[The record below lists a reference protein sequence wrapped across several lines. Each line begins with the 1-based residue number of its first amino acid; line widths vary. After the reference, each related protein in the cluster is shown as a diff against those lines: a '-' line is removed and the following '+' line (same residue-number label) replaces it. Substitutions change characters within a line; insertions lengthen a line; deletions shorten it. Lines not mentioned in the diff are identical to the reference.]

1 MNDII
6 DFHTHHSSAS
16 AALIAVDPRQFY
28 PQQGLCYSVG
38 FHPWNEVDTLTAED
52 FGRLAECALHP
63 QVLAVG
69 ETGMDALRGAPLYI
83 QANVFLRHLQV
94 AASVG
99 KPVVIHSVRTAQ
111 EILAIRRKAGL
122 IEVPLA
128 VHGMRSNANVA
139 KLWLD
144 AGCFLSFGARFNPAA
159 LIATPIDRLLIE
171 TDDSDTPITTVA
183 SLAAQT
189 LHLTIDEITTTATA
203 NAQRLLMSH
212 HSH

>member
-6 DFHTHHSSAS
+6 DFHTHHNSAS

-69 ETGMDALRGAPLYI
+69 ETGMDALRGAPLNI
-83 QANVFLRHLQV
+83 QADVFLQHLQV

-111 EILAIRRKAGL
+111 EILAVRRKSGL
-122 IEVPLA
+122 VGVPLA

-139 KLWLD
+139 RLWLD
-144 AGCFLSFGARFNPAA
+144 AGCYLSFGARFNPAA
-159 LIATPIDRLLIE
+159 LIATPVDRLLIE
-171 TDDSDTPITTVA
+171 TDDSDTSIDQVA
-183 SLAAQT
+183 QLVSGT
-189 LHLTIDEITTTATA
+189 LGMPTNELIGHVI
-203 NAQRLLMSH
+203 NNVHRLLGC
-212 HSH
+212 

>member
-6 DFHTHHSSAS
+6 DFHTHHNSAS

-69 ETGMDALRGAPLYI
+69 ETGMDALRGAPLNI

-139 KLWLD
+139 RLWLD

-159 LIATPIDRLLIE
+159 LLATPIDRLLIE
-171 TDDSDTPITTVA
+171 TDDSDTSIDQVA
-183 SLAAQT
+183 QLVAGRLGMPT
-189 LHLTIDEITTTATA
+189 NELIGHVI
-203 NAQRLLMSH
+203 NNVHRLLGC
-212 HSH
+212 

>member
-6 DFHTHHSSAS
+6 DFHTHHNSAS

-38 FHPWNEVDTLTAED
+38 FHPWNEVDSLNAED

-69 ETGMDALRGAPLYI
+69 ETGMDALRGAPLNI

-111 EILAIRRKAGL
+111 EILAVRRKSGL
-122 IEVPLA
+122 VGVPLA

-139 KLWLD
+139 RLWLD
-144 AGCFLSFGARFNPAA
+144 AGCYLSFGARFNPAA

-171 TDDSDTPITTVA
+171 TDDAPESIEAVAASVA
-183 SLAAQT
+183 ST
-189 LHLTIDEITTTATA
+189 LGLTADEFLSCVTATA
-203 NAQRLLMSH
+203 SCLLSH
-212 HSH
+212 PCG

>member
-6 DFHTHHSSAS
+6 DFHTHRTTAS

-38 FHPWNEVDTLTAED
+38 FHPWNEVDTLNAED

-69 ETGMDALRGAPLYI
+69 ETGMDALRGAPLNI
-83 QANVFLRHLQV
+83 QADVFLRHLQV

-111 EILAIRRKAGL
+111 EILAVRRKSGFVG
-122 IEVPLA
+122 VPLA

-139 KLWLD
+139 RLWLD
-144 AGCFLSFGARFNPAA
+144 AGCYLSFGARFNPAA

-171 TDDSDTPITTVA
+171 TDDSDTSIDQVA
-183 SLAAQT
+183 QLVAGT
-189 LHLTIDEITTTATA
+189 LGMPTNELIGHVI
-203 NAQRLLMSH
+203 NNVHRLLGC
-212 HSH
+212 

>member
-6 DFHTHHSSAS
+6 DFHTHHNSAS
-16 AALIAVDPRQFY
+16 AALIAADPRQFD
-28 PQQGLCYSVG
+28 PQQGLWYSVG
-38 FHPWNEVDTLTAED
+38 FHPWDGVDSITGED
-52 FGRLAECALHP
+52 FDRLAEYALHP
-63 QVLAVG
+63 QVLAIG
-69 ETGMDALRGAPLYI
+69 ETGMDALRGAPLDI
-83 QANVFLRHLQV
+83 QANVLLRHLQV

-159 LIATPIDRLLIE
+159 LLATPIDRLLIE
-171 TDDSDTPITTVA
+171 TDDGDT
-183 SLAAQT
+183 S
-189 LHLTIDEITTTATA
+189 IDEV
-203 NAQRLLMSH
+203 AQLVAGTLGMPTNELIGHVINNVHRLLGC
-212 HSH
+212 

>member
-6 DFHTHHSSAS
+6 DFHTHHNSAS

-69 ETGMDALRGAPLYI
+69 ETGMDALRGAPLNI

-111 EILAIRRKAGL
+111 EILAIRRKSGL
-122 IEVPLA
+122 VGVPLA

-144 AGCFLSFGARFNPAA
+144 AGCYLSFGARFNPAA

-171 TDDSDTPITTVA
+171 TDDGDT
-183 SLAAQT
+183 S
-189 LHLTIDEITTTATA
+189 IDEV
-203 NAQRLLMSH
+203 AQLVAGTLGMPTNELIGHVINNVHRLLGC
-212 HSH
+212 

>member
-6 DFHTHHSSAS
+6 DFHTHHTTAS
-16 AALIAVDPRQFY
+16 AALIAADPRQFD

-69 ETGMDALRGAPLYI
+69 ETGMDALRGAPLNI

-111 EILAIRRKAGL
+111 EILAIRRKSGFVG
-122 IEVPLA
+122 VPLA

-139 KLWLD
+139 RLWLD
-144 AGCFLSFGARFNPAA
+144 AGCYLSFGARFNPAA

-171 TDDSDTPITTVA
+171 TDDSDTSIDQVA
-183 SLAAQT
+183 QLVSGT
-189 LHLTIDEITTTATA
+189 LGMPTNELIGHVI
-203 NAQRLLMSH
+203 NNVHRLLGC
-212 HSH
+212 

>member
-6 DFHTHHSSAS
+6 DFHTHHNSAS

-69 ETGMDALRGAPLYI
+69 ETGMDALRGAPLNI

-144 AGCFLSFGARFNPAA
+144 AGCYLSFGARFNPAA

-171 TDDSDTPITTVA
+171 TDDSGTSIDQVA
-183 SLAAQT
+183 QLVAGT
-189 LHLTIDEITTTATA
+189 LGMPTNELIGHVI
-203 NAQRLLMSH
+203 NNVHRLLGC
-212 HSH
+212 

>member
-6 DFHTHHSSAS
+6 DFHTHHNSAS
-16 AALIAVDPRQFY
+16 AALIAVDPRQFD

-38 FHPWNEVDTLTAED
+38 FHPWNEVDSLTAED

-69 ETGMDALRGAPLYI
+69 ETGMDALRGAPLNI

-111 EILAIRRKAGL
+111 EILAVRRKSGL
-122 IEVPLA
+122 VGVPLA

-139 KLWLD
+139 RLWLD
-144 AGCFLSFGARFNPAA
+144 AGCYLSFGARFNPAA

-171 TDDSDTPITTVA
+171 TDDSDTSIDQVA
-183 SLAAQT
+183 QLVSGT
-189 LHLTIDEITTTATA
+189 LGMPTNELIGHVI
-203 NAQRLLMSH
+203 NNVHRLLGC
-212 HSH
+212 

>member
-6 DFHTHHSSAS
+6 DFHTHHTTAS

-38 FHPWNEVDTLTAED
+38 FHPWNEVDSLNAED

-69 ETGMDALRGAPLYI
+69 ETGMDALRGAPLNI

-111 EILAIRRKAGL
+111 EILAIRRKSGFVG
-122 IEVPLA
+122 VPLA

-139 KLWLD
+139 RLWLD

-171 TDDSDTPITTVA
+171 TDESDTSIDQVA
-183 SLAAQT
+183 QLVAGALGMPT
-189 LHLTIDEITTTATA
+189 NELIGHVI
-203 NAQRLLMSH
+203 NNVHRLLGC
-212 HSH
+212 